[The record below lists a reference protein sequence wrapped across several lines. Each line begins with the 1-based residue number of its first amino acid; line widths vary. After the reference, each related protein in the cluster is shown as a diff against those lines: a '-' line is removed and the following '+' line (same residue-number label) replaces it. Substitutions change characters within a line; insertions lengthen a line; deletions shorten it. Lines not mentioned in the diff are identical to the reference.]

1 MANQAY
7 IKDLNTRRVLTLL
20 RVEGRVT
27 RADIARQLGL
37 TKSTVTYIVDDLI
50 EQELAEEVEANS
62 AREGRRDLGRP
73 GINVGLAP
81 SGAYFLGVEIGVHT
95 LRYALLDLTLNAID
109 TKTVTLKKPM
119 SPEAVIKAIT
129 EHLARLREDRRFASR
144 IRAIGVTV
152 PGLVRSDGFVV
163 HLPIMGWREVNFLEL
178 ATKHIDIPVN
188 IDNNANAAAFGE
200 VYCTPRHSGLTLY
213 LKLGNGCGGAA
224 IINGELLRGWAGA
237 AAEFGHMRVAGK
249 GLLCSCGRTGCL
261 EPHVNLTA
269 LKAYAHELHVP
280 GDGSPRTIAIA
291 IGKGD
296 KRAEAAAAKLLRFLS
311 IGLVNLTNLF
321 NPSDIVLGGDMSPVL
336 DIGLQ
341 TLRERLSED
350 IVPGMLMPSVTLSNI
365 GEYECAVGAAALA
378 HQQGYDIAGLR
389 LAHAQGQHPAKP
401 GKRPRS
407 QLAGLVIRF
416 NEDAG
421 SF

>member
-20 RVEGRVT
+20 RIEERVT

-37 TKSTVTYIVDDLI
+37 TNSTVTYIVDDLI
-50 EQELAEEVEANS
+50 AQELAEEVQPDS
-62 AREGRRDLGRP
+62 AREGKRDLGRP
-73 GINVGLAP
+73 GIDVSLAP
-81 SGAYFLGVEIGVHT
+81 SGAHFLGVEIGVHT
-95 LRYALLDLTLNAID
+95 LRYALLDLTLKAVD
-109 TKTVTLKKPM
+109 TKTVALKKPL
-119 SPEAVIKAIT
+119 PPDAVIKAIA
-129 EHLARLREDRRFASR
+129 EHLARLKENPRFASR

-178 ATKHIDIPVN
+178 ASQHLDIPVK

-200 VYCTPRHSGLTLY
+200 VYCSPRHSGLTLY

-224 IINGELLRGWAGA
+224 IINGELLRGSAGS
-237 AAEFGHMRVAGK
+237 AAEFGHMRVSGK
-249 GLLCSCGRTGCL
+249 GLLCSCGRSGCL

-269 LKAYAHELHVP
+269 LKTYARELHAP
-280 GDGSPRTIAIA
+280 GDGSPSSIAA
-291 IGKGD
+291 LIGQGD
-296 KRAEAAAAKLLRFLS
+296 KRAEAAANKLLKYLS

-321 NPSDIVLGGDMSPVL
+321 NPSDIVLGGDMLPVL
-336 DIGLQ
+336 EIGLQ
-341 TLRERLSED
+341 TLRTRLNQD
-350 IVPGMLMPSVTLSNI
+350 IVPGMLMPSVTLSSI

-389 LAHAQGQHPAKP
+389 LADAQTQPAEP
-401 GKRPRS
+401 GRRRRS
-407 QLAGLVIRF
+407 ALVR
-416 NEDAG
+416 
-421 SF
+421 